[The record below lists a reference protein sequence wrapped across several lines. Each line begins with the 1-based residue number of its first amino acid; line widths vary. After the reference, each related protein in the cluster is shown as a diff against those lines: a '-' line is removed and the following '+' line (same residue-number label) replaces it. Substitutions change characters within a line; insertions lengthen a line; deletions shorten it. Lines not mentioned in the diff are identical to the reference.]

1 MNTNNHKMLKKKLRT
16 SIKNEF
22 HIMKMKNQQQI
33 LFILEQ
39 VENMIHEKI
48 DKFMLQCHTKQQ
60 E

>member
-1 MNTNNHKMLKKKLRT
+1 MLKKKLRT